1 MTFNKYLKSQLGRND
16 PIGDLAEDAL
26 GDKQFPPV
34 NSLKALVSYLESR
47 GACDDAV
54 DAARDAW
61 KEYKKLT

>member
-1 MTFNKYLKSQLGRND
+1 MTFNKYLKKQIGRND
-16 PIGDLAEDAL
+16 TIGDLAEDARR
-26 GDKQFPPV
+26 DAQFPPV
-34 NSLKALVSYLESR
+34 NSLKALVRYLESR

>member
-34 NSLKALVSYLESR
+34 NSLKSR

>member
-16 PIGDLAEDAL
+16 PIGDLAEDAQ
-26 GDKQFPPV
+26 GDTKFPPV

-47 GACDDAV
+47 GACGDAV

-61 KEYKKLT
+61 KEYKKLP

>member
-34 NSLKALVSYLESR
+34 NSLKALVRYLESR
-47 GACDDAV
+47 GACGDAA

-61 KEYKKLT
+61 REYKNLP

>member
-1 MTFNKYLKSQLGRND
+1 MTFNEYIKNQLGRND
-16 PIGDLAEDAL
+16 SIGDLAEDARR
-26 GDKQFPPV
+26 DAQFPPV
-34 NSLKALVSYLESR
+34 NSLKSLINHLESR